1 MCLARIFILIAFSVW
16 VTYGL
21 PGEAQADQLS
31 VSPAVVEK
39 AAREADPSE
48 LEKAAQIKVKPLD
61 QLKESE
67 LQGSVSGVDPD
78 ARASLRRIEAQN
90 KRIQSNVRNLNN
102 SIRDMN
108 TKINRINN
116 LNRINTINRSGAFN
130 RRF

>member
-21 PGEAQADQLS
+21 PREAQADQLS

-48 LEKAAQIKVKPLD
+48 IEKAQQITVTPLD
-61 QLKESE
+61 QLKESD
-67 LQGSVSGVDPD
+67 LQGAVSGVDRD
-78 ARASLRRIEAQN
+78 ARASLRRIEAEN
-90 KRIQSNVRNLNN
+90 KRIQSSTRNLNN

-108 TKINRINN
+108 TKINRINS
-116 LNRINTINRSGAFN
+116 LNRLNTINRSGSFN

>member
-1 MCLARIFILIAFSVW
+1 MRLAKILILIAVSVW
-16 VTYGL
+16 VTYWL
-21 PGEAQADQLS
+21 PKAAHSEGPS

-48 LEKAAQIKVKPLD
+48 IEKAGQVKVKRLD
-61 QLKESE
+61 QLEENE
-67 LQGSVSGVDPD
+67 LTGSVSVANPD
-78 ARASLRRIEAQN
+78 ARSSLRRIEAEN
-90 KRIQSNVRNLNN
+90 RRIQSSKRNLNN

-116 LNRINTINRSGAFN
+116 LNRFNTINRSGAFN